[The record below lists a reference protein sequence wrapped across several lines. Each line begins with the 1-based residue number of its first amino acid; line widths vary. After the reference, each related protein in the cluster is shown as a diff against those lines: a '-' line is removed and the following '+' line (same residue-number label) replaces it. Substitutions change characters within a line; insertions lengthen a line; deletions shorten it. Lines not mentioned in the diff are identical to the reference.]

1 MVIMK
6 DDDNDS
12 SMETAT
18 DEVTTEAMSA
28 EQDETTEAM
37 GTEQDETTEAMR
49 TEQDETTEAMST
61 VNAATDIDITTFMT
75 TVSDFSDRNDKP
87 SGEDDS
93 DANHED
99 DEELKST
106 LEELE
111 VVGPVQD
118 EER

>member
-1 MVIMK
+1 MLEGMMVIMK

-18 DEVTTEAMSA
+18 DEVTA
-28 EQDETTEAM
+28 
-37 GTEQDETTEAMR
+37 EAMR
-49 TEQDETTEAMST
+49 TEQDETTGAMST
-61 VNAATDIDITTFMT
+61 VNAATDIDFTTFMT

-87 SGEDDS
+87 SGEDDR

>member
-1 MVIMK
+1 MLEGMMVIMK

-18 DEVTTEAMSA
+18 DEVTA
-28 EQDETTEAM
+28 
-37 GTEQDETTEAMR
+37 EAMR
-49 TEQDETTEAMST
+49 TEQDETTGAMST
-61 VNAATDIDITTFMT
+61 VNAATDITTIDITTIMT